1 MKSRWTFFFGHL
13 VISATIA
20 LLAYLLVFHLWYP
33 DPLDKVLDVGHIFW
47 MMIGIDVV
55 VGPLFTLIVYKKNWR
70 LLRMDLGI
78 IAFVQLCAL
87 AYAVYTV
94 DAARPAWITF
104 EKDRFVLVTKNEI
117 LEEENEPVS
126 EAFVRP
132 PLLGPGYAYVD
143 FDRVK
148 DQSDLLF
155 KEVFGVKPS
164 QYPYLYGEFDR
175 AVPLIK
181 EQAQPVQ
188 ELQQFNQADAVQ
200 TALSAHPEAD
210 TFLPLLTTE
219 NRELTMLLNSKAENP
234 IVSVVNLRPWE

>member
-1 MKSRWTFFFGHL
+1 MKNRWTFFFGHL
-13 VISATIA
+13 VISAAIA

-33 DPLDKVLDVGHIFW
+33 APLSKVLNVGHIFW
-47 MMIGIDVV
+47 LMIGIDVV
-55 VGPLFTLIVYKKNWR
+55 VGPLFTLIVYKKDWR
-70 LLRMDLGI
+70 ELRMDLGI

-94 DAARPAWITF
+94 DAARPAWIAF

-117 LEEENEPVS
+117 LEEEGEPVS
-126 EAFVRP
+126 GAFVRP
-132 PLLGPGYAYVD
+132 PLLGAGYAYVD

-164 QYPYLYGEFDR
+164 QYPYLYESFDR
-175 AVPLIK
+175 AIPLIK
-181 EQAQPVQ
+181 EQGQPVQ

-200 TALSAHPEAD
+200 TALSEYPEAD
-210 TFLPLLTTE
+210 IFLPLLTTR
-219 NRELTMLLNSKAENP
+219 NQELTMLLNSKAENP
-234 IVSVVNLRPWE
+234 VVGIVDLKPWE